1 MIVCNNDTDAKG
13 KIQVRYSKEREV
25 LGKLELDKLKD
36 LSQRFGINEK
46 QTSMD
51 TSNIPFENIG
61 GVFRGPNPCLIS
73 ISILSPSHQQIVE
86 PVSTS

>member
-1 MIVCNNDTDAKG
+1 MQWCDSNVHINRISFYKNGVEQGIA
-13 KIQVRYSKEREV
+13 SKEREV
-25 LGKLELDKLKD
+25 LGKLGLDKLKD

-51 TSNIPFENIG
+51 TSNIPFENIS
-61 GVFRGPNPCLIS
+61 GVCRGPNPCQSL
-73 ISILSPSHQQIVE
+73 QQIVE